1 VLINLPAQVREVLQK
16 LSAAGFEGYIVGG
29 CVRDSLLGEDP
40 KDYDVCTNALPA
52 QIKAVFSEY
61 RTVDTGIKH
70 GTVMVLIDKMPI
82 ECTTYRLD
90 GKYSDGRHPDSVFFT
105 DNLREDLSR
114 RDFTVNAMAYNQK
127 DGLVDLFGGQKDLFA
142 RVLRCVGDADT
153 RFTEDGLRIMRALRF
168 LSVLDFE
175 PDTFTAAAIFRNQKL
190 LDNVSKERIS
200 GELTKLLC
208 GRNASAILDRYA
220 SVFTQI
226 IPETGPMV
234 DFEQHSKYH
243 IYDVWKHTA
252 VAVGAAKPDKYVRL
266 ALLFHDI
273 GKPSCFRQDATGAG
287 HFSGH
292 EEVGADMTDVI
303 LRGLK
308 YDNQTISTVKLLVR
322 NHYITPVADRTSVKK
337 LLSEI
342 GYQNWKL
349 LAEVIRGDNMAKR
362 SICFD
367 RIPVIESMKS
377 IADDIIESRECYTI
391 GMLNI
396 DGTRISELGASGRD
410 IRRILSSLL
419 TDVIN
424 DVTPN
429 TSAALIS
436 RAKEIYR
443 NIQLGSVYYG

>member
-1 VLINLPAQVREVLQK
+1 VLINLPVEVREVLQK
-16 LSAAGFEGYIVGG
+16 LSAAGFESYIVGG
-29 CVRDSLLGEDP
+29 CVRDALIGENP

-70 GTVMVLIDKMPI
+70 GTVTVLIDKMPI

-90 GKYSDGRHPDSVFFT
+90 GKYSDGRHPDSVIFT
-105 DNLREDLSR
+105 ENLREDLSR
-114 RDFTVNAMAYNQK
+114 RDFTVNAMAYNPK
-127 DGLVDLFGGQKDLFA
+127 EGLIDYFGGQKDLFA
-142 RVLRCVGDADT
+142 RILRCVGDADT
-153 RFTEDGLRIMRALRF
+153 RFNEDGLRIMRALRF

-190 LDNVSKERIS
+190 LDNISKERIA
-200 GELTKLLC
+200 GELTKLVC
-208 GRNASAILDRYA
+208 GKNATAILDRHS
-220 SVFTQI
+220 SVFSQI
-226 IPETGPMV
+226 IPETAPMV
-234 DFEQHSKYH
+234 GFEQRNKYH

-273 GKPSCFRQDATGAG
+273 GKPACFKQDATGAG

-292 EEVGADMTDVI
+292 EEVGADMTDTI

-308 YDNQTISTVKLLVR
+308 YDNQTITTVRLLVR

-362 SICFD
+362 SMCYD
-367 RIPVIESMKS
+367 RIPIIERMKS

-391 GMLNI
+391 GMLAI

-429 TSAALIS
+429 TGSALLS